1 MPKNRGSH
9 NFVSIVDLTHFS
21 QLILG
26 EKPKPIAN
34 ESRMAHK
41 KNNEKSNAALP
52 KKNVWFVE
60 FYANFAETCVYTRSL
75 WAEYSRKYDCDELHF
90 ADGKFLALKLNFSK
104 LGKKQT
110 ACGEILYQHIR
121 SEQAVAYSDPIRE
134 RGGAPKISTN

>member
-9 NFVSIVDLTHFS
+9 NFVSIVDQTHFS

-26 EKPKPIAN
+26 EKPKPIAS
-34 ESRMAHK
+34 EPRMAHK
-41 KNNEKSNAALP
+41 KNNEKSNAAPP

-90 ADGKFLALKLNFSK
+90 ADVNLEKNKPLAEKYYINTS
-104 LGKKQT
+104 GVSRQ
-110 ACGEILYQHIR
+110 
-121 SEQAVAYSDPIRE
+121 
-134 RGGAPKISTN
+134 